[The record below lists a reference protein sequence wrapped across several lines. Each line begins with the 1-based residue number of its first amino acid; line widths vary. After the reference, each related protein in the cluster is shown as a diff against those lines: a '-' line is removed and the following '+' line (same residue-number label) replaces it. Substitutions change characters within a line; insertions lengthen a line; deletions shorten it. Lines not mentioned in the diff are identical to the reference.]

1 MKRQLYRT
9 RRLLTLGATGV
20 FAVAAA
26 AASFAL
32 WISFSHFEYA
42 AVDSTLANQAQ
53 LVLSGLQDSNG
64 QITFSGS
71 DSAPAE
77 TANGIAVGVLLFDSR
92 GNVVARVGTAP
103 SVSSL
108 ASTVKTVARSRQPLT
123 TTTGLGL
130 SIQRVLVEPVP
141 AGAGFNGVLALSR
154 PLSELNET
162 LRLFGIS
169 LASVALALTMLAGAL
184 TYLLAGRALRPVEA
198 MTGTLQRF
206 TADAAHELRAP
217 LAIMR
222 TELEVSLSKPRGAE
236 EYRQTQRVVLDE
248 VLRLGSLADELLTL
262 AQADAGALQPRLED
276 VDLADFAE
284 ETAAR
289 WHPLARDAQVRLE
302 THAATDVT
310 VPADRLLLRRLLDN
324 LLDNAIRHTPPGG
337 SISVSVGRDG
347 DACTVVVADT
357 GPGVAPDQRNRL
369 FGRFT
374 RSDAARGRDTGGAGL
389 GLALCRVI
397 AELHGGRIALE
408 DTQQGAAFRV
418 TLPVTAGQH
427 GHAIASQRS
436 GWRGLGRYA

>member
-1 MKRQLYRT
+1 
-9 RRLLTLGATGV
+9 
-20 FAVAAA
+20 
-26 AASFAL
+26 
-32 WISFSHFEYA
+32 
-42 AVDSTLANQAQ
+42 
-53 LVLSGLQDSNG
+53 
-64 QITFSGS
+64 
-71 DSAPAE
+71 
-77 TANGIAVGVLLFDSR
+77 
-92 GNVVARVGTAP
+92 
-103 SVSSL
+103 
-108 ASTVKTVARSRQPLT
+108 
-123 TTTGLGL
+123 
-130 SIQRVLVEPVP
+130 
-141 AGAGFNGVLALSR
+141 
-154 PLSELNET
+154 
-162 LRLFGIS
+162 
-169 LASVALALTMLAGAL
+169 
-184 TYLLAGRALRPVEA
+184 
-198 MTGTLQRF
+198 
-206 TADAAHELRAP
+206 
-217 LAIMR
+217 
-222 TELEVSLSKPRGAE
+222 
-236 EYRQTQRVVLDE
+236 
-248 VLRLGSLADELLTL
+248 
-262 AQADAGALQPRLED
+262 
-276 VDLADFAE
+276 
-284 ETAAR
+284 
-289 WHPLARDAQVRLE
+289 LARDAQVRLE